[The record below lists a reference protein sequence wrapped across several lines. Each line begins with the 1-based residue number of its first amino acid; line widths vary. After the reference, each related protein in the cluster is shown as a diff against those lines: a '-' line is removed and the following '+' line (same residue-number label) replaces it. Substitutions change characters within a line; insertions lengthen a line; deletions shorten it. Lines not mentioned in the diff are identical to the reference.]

1 MKKVFFL
8 FFVITSTIL
17 SQEIIS
23 WQNYTNMQNVN
34 DCEISGQTLWAATD
48 GGLYAYFDQD
58 SSYLK
63 FTKSEG
69 LSSHTIT
76 SVSIDEQGK
85 IWIGTSDGYVNVY
98 DPATTEMN
106 TLYDIS
112 KTNEGNKR
120 INDIEIS
127 SDTAFVSTEFGLIL
141 FNTEDLSVFDSI
153 LKFGDFN
160 SRTQVKNIL
169 HGKTIY
175 VVNQTGISKNKD
187 GFDNL
192 QAPEAWENIE
202 IPGVSVIN
210 RLSIFNGILYAATS
224 NGIYQ
229 YENESWSNAFLEGE
243 NVVDLA
249 KRDNEL
255 YCTTAIYKN
264 DKWDSSSLYKI
275 LPDTEIILK
284 ESNILYSNI
293 KFLTNNNIVLTTSS
307 GIKIISLNK
316 IEVINPNAPG
326 TNAIISLSVDNEGN
340 LWSATGKDDQGIGV
354 LKFDGETWQ
363 TIDKINESKF
373 TSNDFHITSSSQSSV
388 YFSTWGFGFIKYN
401 EGSYEEFNAENTGMI
416 GIPNANNFLVVNDI
430 KEDNDGNTWIT
441 NYWSADREPIS
452 VLTNDGQ
459 FYHYKFT
466 SPLSAQE
473 VNVLNLVIDQYNTK
487 WISGDLSGDV
497 PTEGLY
503 YFNENGTFDD
513 TSNDLWGRLTT
524 SNGLRNRD
532 VKALAIDQ
540 FGELIIGTSVGVD
553 VISDPSN
560 VNSISSNQY
569 YSLSQQTI
577 NCIAID
583 PINQKWFGTEK
594 GVFLTSAD
602 GSSLIANYTK
612 DNSPLPSN
620 NINSIAIDKSS
631 GTVYVGTNFGIT
643 AIKTL
648 FIEPNETFSD
658 IYVYPNPMVLSSS
671 SNNLI
676 IDGLIE
682 DSQIRIFDISGNLIS
697 EFSSIGGKT
706 TTWNCRNLDGRLVAS
721 GIYIVVAFDSEV
733 NEIGHAKIAVLRK

>member
-1 MKKVFFL
+1 MKKVFYL
-8 FFVITSTIL
+8 FFVITSTII

-48 GGLYAYFDQD
+48 GGLFAYFEQD
-58 SSYLK
+58 SSYMLL
-63 FTKSEG
+63 TKSEG

-76 SVSIDEQGK
+76 SVSVDKQGK

-98 DPATTEMN
+98 DQATTEMN

-112 KTNEGNKR
+112 KTNESNKR

-160 SRTQVKNIL
+160 SRTPVKNIL

-192 QAPEAWENIE
+192 QAPEAWENME
-202 IPGVSVIN
+202 IAGVSVIN
-210 RLSIFNGILYAATS
+210 KLAIFDGILYAATS

-229 YENESWSNAFLEGE
+229 YENDIWSNAFLEGE
-243 NVVDLA
+243 NVVGLEN
-249 KRDNEL
+249 RDNEL
-255 YCTTAIYKN
+255 YCTTALYIN
-264 DKWDSSSLYKI
+264 DNWDNSTLYKVLPETEAI
-275 LPDTEIILK
+275 LTEG
-284 ESNILYSNI
+284 SILYSNI
-293 KFLTNNNIVLTTSS
+293 KFMTDNIVLATSN
-307 GIKIISLNK
+307 GIKIISSGK
-316 IEVINPNAPG
+316 VEVINPNSPG
-326 TNAIISLSVDNEGN
+326 TNTIISLSVDNEGN
-340 LWSATGKDDQGIGV
+340 LWSATGKDGQGIGV

-363 TIDKINESKF
+363 TIDRISESTF
-373 TSNDFHITSSSQSSV
+373 TSNDFHITSASESNV
-388 YFSTWGFGFIKYN
+388 YLSTWGFGFVKYN
-401 EGSYEEFNAENTGMI
+401 EGSYEEFNAQSTGMI

-452 VLTNDGQ
+452 VLTSDGQ

-473 VNVLNLVIDQYNTK
+473 VNVLNLVIDQYDTK

-513 TSNDLWGRLTT
+513 TSDDIWGKLTT
-524 SNGLRNRD
+524 SSGLRNRD

-553 VISDPSN
+553 VISNPSN
-560 VNSISSNQY
+560 TSSISSSQY
-569 YSLSQQTI
+569 YSVSQQTI

-620 NINSIAIDKSS
+620 NINSIAIDKNS
-631 GTVYVGTNFGIT
+631 GTVYIGTNFGVT

-658 IYVYPNPMVLSSS
+658 IYVYPNPIVLSSS
-671 SNNLI
+671 TNNI
-676 IDGLIE
+676 VIDGLIE

-706 TTWNCRNLDGRLVAS
+706 TTWNCRDLEGRLVAS

-733 NEIGHAKIAVLRK
+733 NEIGHAKFAVLRK